1 MAARPEP
8 QTASAMNRPALALAL
23 LLATSTAALAA
34 PKSHLAEIR
43 DEDTRAWWALT
54 EQLSGDDME
63 GRDTGSVGYR
73 RAAELVAKRMA
84 DAGLKPAGDNGT
96 YFQTVP
102 LHEIRVQ
109 KEGTRFTLERE
120 PTATTARRGVFGA
133 ALSLAAGMGGPPRTE
148 RLEFLHEI
156 SVRPSESLSADLDGP
171 LVFRGYCEK
180 AALGDVK
187 GKIVLCFDTRRAG
200 MVTGAE
206 RTQAVYEAGG
216 AAIVQVDDPLFTIEP
231 ARWPDAYARAIT
243 VRGQP
248 VSGPKSFPILRMSDA
263 AFARVLAGTGR
274 DARHILDDGGHQKG
288 LETFDLPVRLVAHF
302 AISQQDLE
310 SPNVLGLL
318 PGSDPTLK
326 NELLVLSAHLDGYGF
341 GEPVRGDNLYN
352 GALDDAAYVALLV
365 REAERLKAPMGTGGK
380 PPRRSVLFAAF
391 TGEEKGLLGAA
402 WFTRHPTAPRNALV
416 ADINL
421 DQLRPLF
428 PLKVLTMHAV
438 NDSTLGDDVKAVAG
452 SMGIEV
458 RPDREPERNLLR
470 RADHWPFMQIGVPAT
485 GFVFGYDPGTDAE
498 RRYREWY
505 QVRYHRPQDDISQP
519 MDFTAA
525 KTFDD
530 LFYALVDRVA
540 NAPARPAWKPDSPY
554 RPK

>member
-1 MAARPEP
+1 MTRC
-8 QTASAMNRPALALAL
+8 ALALAL
-23 LLATSTAALAA
+23 LFATASAALAA
-34 PKSHLAEIR
+34 PKSRLAEIK

-63 GRDTGSVGYR
+63 GRDTGSAGHR

-102 LHEIRVQ
+102 LHEVRVE
-109 KEGTRFTLERE
+109 KDGTRFTLERE
-120 PTATTARRGVFGA
+120 PTAAPARRGLFGA
-133 ALSLAAGMGGPPRTE
+133 ALSLAPGMGGPPRRE
-148 RLEFLHEI
+148 GLEFLHEI
-156 SVRPSESLSADLDGP
+156 SVRPSETLSADLAGQ

-187 GKIVLCFDTRRAG
+187 GKVVLCFDTRRAG

-206 RTQAVYEAGG
+206 RTQAVYDAGG
-216 AAIVQVDDPLFTIEP
+216 AAIVQIDDPLFTIEP
-231 ARWPDAYARAIT
+231 ARWPDAYARSIT
-243 VRGQP
+243 FRGQP
-248 VSGPKSFPILRMSDA
+248 VSGPKNFPILRMSDA
-263 AFARVLAGTGR
+263 AFAKVLAGSGR
-274 DARHILDDGGHQKG
+274 DARRILDDGGHQKG

-302 AISQQDLE
+302 AISQRDLE

-318 PGSDPTLK
+318 PGSDPALRD
-326 NELLVLSAHLDGYGF
+326 EVLVLSAHLDGYGF
-341 GEPVRGDNLYN
+341 GEPVRGDSLYN

-365 REAERLKAPMGTGGK
+365 REAERLKASGK
-380 PPRRSVLFAAF
+380 PPRRSILFAAF
-391 TGEEKGLLGAA
+391 TGEEKGLLGAN
-402 WFTRHPTAPRNALV
+402 WFTRHPTVPKPSLV
-416 ADINL
+416 ADVNL

-438 NDSTLGDDVKAVAG
+438 NDTTLGDAVKVVAG
-452 SMGIEV
+452 PMGIEV

-485 GFVFGYDPGTDAE
+485 GFVFGFDPGTEAE

-505 QVRYHRPQDDISQP
+505 QVRYHRPQDDIAQP
-519 MDFTAA
+519 MDFAA
-525 KTFDD
+525 ARTFDD
-530 LFYALVDRVA
+530 FFYGLVDRLA
-540 NAPARPAWKPDSPY
+540 NAPARPSWKPDSPY

>member
-1 MAARPEP
+1 
-8 QTASAMNRPALALAL
+8 MNRSALILAL
-23 LLATSTAALAA
+23 LIATSALAA
-34 PKSHLAEIR
+34 PKSRIGEIK

-63 GRDTGSVGYR
+63 GRDTGSPGYR
-73 RAAELVAKRMA
+73 RAAELVAKRFEA
-84 DAGLKPAGDNGT
+84 AGLKPAGDNDSF
-96 YFQTVP
+96 FQTVP
-102 LHEIRVQ
+102 LHEVRVE
-109 KEGTRFTLERE
+109 KRGTYFTIERE
-120 PTATTARRGVFGA
+120 PDAEPAKRGLFGA
-133 ALSLAAGMGGPPRTE
+133 ALSLAPGMAAKRSE
-148 RLEFLHEI
+148 KLEFLHEI
-156 SVRPSESLSADLDGP
+156 SVRPSDTLPADIDGQ

-180 AALGDVK
+180 GALGDVK
-187 GKIVLCFDTRRAG
+187 GKVVLCFDTRRAG

-206 RTQAVYEAGG
+206 RVQAVADAGA

-231 ARWPDAYARAIT
+231 ARWPEAYARTIGF
-243 VRGQP
+243 RGQP
-248 VSGPKSFPILRMSDA
+248 ISGPQRFAILRMSDE
-263 AFARVLAGTGR
+263 AFAKAIAGSGR

-288 LETFDLPVRLVAHF
+288 LETFDIQARLTAHF
-302 AISQQDLE
+302 EVTQRDLE

-318 PGSDPTLK
+318 PGSDPSLRT
-326 NELLVLSAHLDGYGF
+326 EVVVLSAHLDGYGY
-341 GEPVRGDNLYN
+341 GEAVRGDALYN

-365 REAERLKAPMGTGGK
+365 READRLKASGAT
-380 PPRRSVLFAAF
+380 PRRSILFAAF
-391 TGEEKGLLGAA
+391 TGEEKGLLGAV
-402 WFTRHPTAPRNALV
+402 WFTRHPTVPKASLA

-438 NDSTLGDDVKAVAG
+438 NDTTLGDDVRAVAG
-452 SMGIEV
+452 PMGIEV

-485 GFVFGYDPGTDAE
+485 GFVFGYNAGGDPE

-519 MDFTAA
+519 MDFAA
-525 KTFDD
+525 ARTFDD

-540 NAPARPAWKPDSPY
+540 NAPARPTWKPDSSY

>member
-1 MAARPEP
+1 MRLP
-8 QTASAMNRPALALAL
+8 LAIACAFLA
-23 LLATSTAALAA
+23 TAALAA
-34 PKSHLAEIR
+34 PKSRVGEIK

-63 GRDTGSVGYR
+63 GRDTGSAGYL
-73 RAAELVAKRMA
+73 RAAEIVAKRFEA
-84 DAGLKPAGDNGT
+84 AGLKPAGNNGT
-96 YFQTVP
+96 WLQTVP
-102 LHEIRVQ
+102 LHEVRVE
-109 KEGTRFTLERE
+109 KAGTRFAIERE
-120 PTATTARRGVFGA
+120 PEPEPVKRGLFA
-133 ALSLAAGMGGPPRTE
+133 SALSLAPGMGRPKRTE
-148 RLEFLHEI
+148 TLEFLHEI
-156 SVRPSESLSADLDGP
+156 SVRANDTLPAEIDGQ

-187 GKIVLCFDTRRAG
+187 GKVVVCFDTRRAG

-206 RTQAVYEAGG
+206 RVQAVADGGG
-216 AAIVQVDDPLFTIEP
+216 AGIIQVDDPLFSIEP
-231 ARWPDAYARAIT
+231 ARWPDAYARTIT
-243 VRGQP
+243 FRGQP
-248 VSGPKSFPILRMSDA
+248 ISGPKAFPIMRLSDT
-263 AFARVLAGTGR
+263 AFARLIAGTGR
-274 DARHILDDGGHQKG
+274 DGRRILDDGGHQKG
-288 LETFDLPVRLVAHF
+288 LETFDIPARLRAHF
-302 AISQQDLE
+302 AISQRDLE

-326 NELLVLSAHLDGYGF
+326 AEVVALSAHLDGYGF
-341 GEPVRGDNLYN
+341 GEPVRGDALYN

-365 REAERLKAPMGTGGK
+365 READRLKASEK
-380 PPRRSVLFAAF
+380 PPRRSILFCAF
-391 TGEEKGLLGAA
+391 TGEEKGLLGAV
-402 WFTRHPTAPRNALV
+402 WFTRHPTAPKASLV

-438 NDSTLGDDVKAVAG
+438 NDSTLGDDVKAVAAP
-452 SMGIEV
+452 MGIEI

-505 QVRYHRPQDDISQP
+505 QVRYHRPQDDIGQP
-519 MDFTAA
+519 MDFGAA

-530 LFYALVDRVA
+530 FFYALVDRVS
-540 NAPARPAWKPDSPY
+540 NADTRPSWKPDSPY

>member
-1 MAARPEP
+1 MYRAA
-8 QTASAMNRPALALAL
+8 LVFAL
-23 LLATSTAALAA
+23 LFAAGTSSVAA
-34 PKSHLAEIR
+34 PRSRLAEIR

-63 GRDTGSVGYR
+63 GRDTGSAGYR
-73 RAAELVAKRMA
+73 RAAELVAQRMA

-96 YFQTVP
+96 FFQTVP
-102 LHEIRVQ
+102 LHEVRVE

-120 PTATTARRGVFGA
+120 PALAPARRGLFA
-133 ALSLAAGMGGPPRTE
+133 AAFSFFSGMGGPPRTE
-148 RLEFLHEI
+148 RLAFLHEI
-156 SVRPSESLSADLDGP
+156 SVRPADSLSADLDGQ

-187 GKIVLCFDTRRAG
+187 GKVVLCFDTRRAG

-216 AAIVQVDDPLFTIEP
+216 AAIVQIDDPLFTIEP
-231 ARWPDAYARAIT
+231 ARWPDAYARSIT
-243 VRGQP
+243 FRGQA
-248 VSGPKSFPILRMSDA
+248 VSGPKNFPILRMSDA

-274 DARHILDDGGHQKG
+274 DARRILDDGGHQKG
-288 LETFDLPVRLVAHF
+288 LETFDLSSRLVAHF
-302 AISQQDLE
+302 AISQRDLE

-318 PGSDPTLK
+318 PGSDPALK
-326 NELLVLSAHLDGYGF
+326 DEVLVASAHLDGYGF
-341 GEPVRGDNLYN
+341 GEPVRGDSLYN

-365 REAERLKAPMGTGGK
+365 REAERLRASGK

-391 TGEEKGLLGAA
+391 TGEEKGLLGAV
-402 WFTRHPTAPRNALV
+402 WFTRHPTVPKASLV

-428 PLKVLTMHAV
+428 PLKALTMHAV
-438 NDSTLGDDVKAVAG
+438 NDTTLGDDVKAVAAP
-452 SMGIEV
+452 MGIEV

-519 MDFTAA
+519 MDFAA
-525 KTFDD
+525 ARTFNTF
-530 LFYALVDRVA
+530 FYGLVERLA
-540 NAPARPAWKPDSPY
+540 NAATRPGWKPDSPY